1 MLPIWIKSRPD
12 NSDDCEWDEPKEWTI
27 DEVLEEINRDHSDE
41 WTDYNT
47 SDWFEG
53 WMEWVDGEYHEIT
66 NRANHDPKMHDK
78 TSGSQGLYSQGKPIS
93 RARAIRFYND
103 WD

>member
-1 MLPIWIKSRPD
+1 MLPIMIRSKIND
-12 NSDDCEWDEPKEWTI
+12 HEWGKTKEWTI

-78 TSGSQGLYSQGKPIS
+78 TRCLGGGLYSQGKPIS
-93 RARAIRFYND
+93 KAKAIRFLPD
-103 WD
+103 EEVM